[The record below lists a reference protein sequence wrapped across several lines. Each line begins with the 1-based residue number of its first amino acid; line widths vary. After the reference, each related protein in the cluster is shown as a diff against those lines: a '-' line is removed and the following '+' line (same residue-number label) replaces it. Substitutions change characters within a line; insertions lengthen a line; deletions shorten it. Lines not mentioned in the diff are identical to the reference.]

1 MFSVVVVVE
10 ASLSIARSRPRGED
24 KDDDD
29 DVCEMVAVPSLIL
42 MGVAIS
48 AAETG
53 GGTAFMTVVVV
64 VVAAARRR
72 VMEEGKTKAS
82 LGLGM
87 EARSNNAGRRRDS
100 MRVVAGRFVHSA
112 GLLIF

>member
-1 MFSVVVVVE
+1 
-10 ASLSIARSRPRGED
+10 
-24 KDDDD
+24 
-29 DVCEMVAVPSLIL
+29 
-42 MGVAIS
+42 
-48 AAETG
+48 
-53 GGTAFMTVVVV
+53 MTVVVV
-64 VVAAARRR
+64 VAAAARRR